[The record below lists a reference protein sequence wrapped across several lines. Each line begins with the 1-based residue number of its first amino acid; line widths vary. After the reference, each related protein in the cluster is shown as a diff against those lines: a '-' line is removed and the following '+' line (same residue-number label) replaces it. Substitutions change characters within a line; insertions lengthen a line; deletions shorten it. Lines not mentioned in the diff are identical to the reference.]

1 MMMNKINETKV
12 RNLIEGFL
20 VKNDDVESFKEFME
34 ELEKDPDM
42 MIENLKWRANGGN
55 MRNEI
60 LPGGYSD
67 ACKQILEIV
76 RYSNMNIKE
85 IESLT
90 YDEVKNIALDHIVI
104 KDHDC
109 FFVDLRKYFGYSV
122 LIFKNKKHIY
132 YANDY
137 QLHHPATNIQE
148 LKEKYIKHLNESLFL
163 DSDFLLS
170 VSTYDE
176 YQRRNNYLL
185 NYYSQRYDNLSMY
198 YCGFT
203 PDKKKEAEFEKLK
216 KEYKYFSAVCFCY
229 FKDENIVTKLFKY
242 KQILEDS
249 FSKMKKTDDEFRKM
263 IRKELANHEFCIMQ
277 DPTDTLDSLGL
288 TRDELS
294 YNQEMILQEE
304 MERNVKMCY

>member
-1 MMMNKINETKV
+1 MMMNKTNETKV
-12 RNLIEGFL
+12 RNLVEGFL
-20 VKNDDVESFKEFME
+20 VQNDDIESFEEFME
-34 ELEKDPDM
+34 ELYKDPNM
-42 MIENLKWRANGGN
+42 MIDNLEWRANGGI
-55 MRNEI
+55 MRDET

-109 FFVDLRKYFGYSV
+109 FFVDLGKYFGYSV

-137 QLHHPATNIQE
+137 QLHHPVTNIQE
-148 LKEKYIKHLNESLFL
+148 LRKRYIERLNESLFL
-163 DSDFLLS
+163 DSDFLFP
-170 VSTYDE
+170 VSTYDD
-176 YQRRNNYLL
+176 YQRKNNYLL
-185 NYYSQRYDNLSMY
+185 NYYSQRYDSLSMY

-216 KEYKYFSAVCFCY
+216 KEYKYFSTVGFCY
-229 FKDENIVTKLFKY
+229 FKDEDIVSKLFKY

-249 FSKMKKTDDEFRKM
+249 FLEMKKTDDEFRKM

-277 DPTDTLDSLGL
+277 DPTDTLNSLGL

-304 MERNVKMCY
+304 MKRNVEMYC

>member
-1 MMMNKINETKV
+1 MMMNKPNETKV
-12 RNLIEGFL
+12 QNLVEEYL
-20 VKNDDVESFKEFME
+20 VKNDDIESFEEFMK
-34 ELEKDPDM
+34 ELYKDPDM
-42 MIENLKWRANGGN
+42 MIDNLKWRANGGI
-55 MRNEI
+55 MRNET
-60 LPGGYSD
+60 LPCGYSD
-67 ACKQILEIV
+67 ACKQILEV
-76 RYSNMNIKE
+76 VKYSNMNITE
-85 IESLT
+85 IENLT
-90 YDEVKNIALDHIVI
+90 YDEVKKITLEHIMI

-109 FFVDLRKYFGYSV
+109 FFVDLGKYFGYSILV
-122 LIFKNKKHIY
+122 FKNKKHIY

-170 VSTYDE
+170 VSTYDD
-176 YQRRNNYLL
+176 YQRKNNYLL
-185 NYYSQRYDNLSMY
+185 NYYSQRYDRLSMY

-216 KEYKYFSAVCFCY
+216 KEYKYFSTVCFCY
-229 FKDENIVTKLFKY
+229 FKDKKIVDTLTKY

-249 FSKMKKTDDEFRKM
+249 FLEMKKSNDEFRKM

-304 MERNVKMCY
+304 MKRNIEMYY